1 MLLRFFMSAE
11 THERYLASTRT
22 AYKGAFI
29 FVVIFFAVSIEIVKM
44 PHLIIFLC
52 SSDFL
57 LVRKVIFPHV
67 WIRDIHYIIY
77 GATFK
82 SFYNILMDG
91 RAAELGDEKW
101 CAIGVSII
109 P

>member
-1 MLLRFFMSAE
+1 MLLRFQMAPLP
-11 THERYLASTRT
+11 HERYFASTRT

-29 FVVIFFAVSIEIVKM
+29 FISVFFAIGTKYVKM
-44 PHLIIFLC
+44 SHLIIFLR